1 VKCEPT
7 LQYHLLMPTTDPRVD
22 AYIAKSADFAK
33 SILNHLRGIVH
44 EACPDVVETFK
55 WSNPSFD
62 HRGVMC
68 SMGAF
73 KEHCTFGFWKGELLG
88 LTRVEGTQGH
98 FGRITSITDLP
109 SRAALVKL
117 VKRAAKLNEEG
128 IKEKRSRPAA
138 RPEAAVPDDLL
149 RALKKNKK
157 ALTAFEAF
165 PPSHRRE
172 YIQWITDAQREET
185 RQRRLDVAIAQ
196 IAEGKPQNWKYMK

>member
-1 VKCEPT
+1 MRG
-7 LQYHLLMPTTDPRVD
+7 MPRTDPRVD
-22 AYIAKSADFAK
+22 TYIAKSADFAQP
-33 SILNHLRGIVH
+33 ILKHLRAIVH

-62 HRGVMC
+62 HHGLMC

-88 LTRVEGTQGH
+88 LTREQGGMGH
-98 FGRITSITDLP
+98 FGRITDVKDLP
-109 SRAALVKL
+109 ARSTLVKL
-117 VKRAAKLNEEG
+117 VKRAARLNEDG
-128 IKEKRSRPAA
+128 IIEARPRRPA
-138 RPEAAVPDDLL
+138 RPESVVPDDLI

-157 ALTAFEAF
+157 AMTAFQSF

-172 YIQWITDAQREET
+172 YIEWITGAKREET
-185 RQRRLDVAIAQ
+185 RQRRLETALAQ